1 MNEAKDR
8 GDLPDDFQT
17 MEFANFFWIVWEG
30 VILRAR
36 VERSV
41 EPLAQFRNYLFVS
54 LLGDRAREVRE
65 PA

>member
-1 MNEAKDR
+1 
-8 GDLPDDFQT
+8 